1 MLEYV
6 AASFRVVRHVRPKL
20 SCARCE
26 RIVQSEAPS
35 RPIARDLAGPGLLA
49 PVLVAKY
56 ADHLP
61 LYRQS
66 AIEAREGVELE
77 RSTLADWIGSASA
90 LLQPLVRGAGQ
101 GDAEGGQAAYRRHA
115 CPGTGAGPWHD
126 QDRPAMDAHDDRPA
140 GDGCPPSVLFRYSS
154 DRKGERPQDHLRT
167 FRGFLQADGYAG
179 YNRLYGNEIVEVAC
193 WAHMRRKFHDVYVRR
208 CARLVLAPG
217 SRGYDNGSTRP
228 CAGYRAD
235 PISPPPSATPA
246 RAGIS
251 AAAIATMAAWRSTTA
266 LPSGRY
272 GVWRPAG
279 RTGCSPDPTPAD
291 SEPPRSTAW
300 SKPAR
305 STLSTPKPT
314 CATCSASSQIIPSIA
329 SPSSYLGTLVT
340 SLPGPENSGPPADA
354 YGSTAAQAA
363 ATP

>member
-1 MLEYV
+1 MPARAWNWSARHWRTGS
-6 AASFRVVRHVRPKL
+6 AARAPCCSRWFEALAKETLKAGKL
-20 SCARCE
+20 HTDDTP
-26 RIVQSEAPS
+26 VPV
-35 RPIARDLAGPGLLA
+35 LA
-49 PVLVAKY
+49 P
-56 ADHLP
+56 
-61 LYRQS
+61 
-66 AIEAREGVELE
+66 G
-77 RSTLADWIGSASA
+77 
-90 LLQPLVRGAGQ
+90 RGTT
-101 GDAEGGQAAYRRHA
+101 R
-115 CPGTGAGPWHD
+115 TGRLW
-126 QDRPAMDAHDDRPA
+126 MDAHDDRPA

-193 WAHMRRKFHDVYVRR
+193 WAHVRRKFHDVYVRR

-228 CAGYRAD
+228 CAGSRAD

-251 AAAIATMAAWRSTTA
+251 SAAIATMAAWRSTTA

-272 GVWRPAG
+272 GVWRSGRKNWLFAG
-279 RTGCSPDPTPAD
+279 SDAGGQRAAAIYSLVETC
-291 SEPPRSTAW
+291 
-300 SKPAR
+300 
-305 STLSTPKPT
+305 TLNAVNPKPT

-340 SLPGPENSGPPADA
+340 SLPGPKNSGPPADA
-354 YGSTAAQAA
+354 YGSTGAQVVS
-363 ATP
+363 TP

>member
-20 SCARCE
+20 SWARCE
-26 RIVQSEAPS
+26 RIVQSEALS

-66 AIEAREGVELE
+66 AIDAREGVELE
-77 RSTLADWIGSASA
+77 RSTLADWIDSASA
-90 LLQPLVRGAGQ
+90 LLQPLVRSAGQ
-101 GDAEGGQAAYRRHA
+101 GDAEGRQAAYRRHA

-193 WAHMRRKFHDVYVRR
+193 WAHVRRKFHDVYVRR

-217 SRGYDNGSTRP
+217 SRGYDNARRDLAPGPGPIRSRRRHPLHPLAPGSALPLSR
-228 CAGYRAD
+228 RW
-235 PISPPPSATPA
+235 PPGDRQQRC
-246 RAGIS
+246 RAG
-251 AAAIATMAAWRSTTA
+251 ATGCGAR
-266 LPSGRY
+266 
-272 GVWRPAG
+272 AG

-291 SEPPRSTAW
+291 SEPPRFTAW

-305 STLSTPKPT
+305 STLSTR
-314 CATCSASSQIIPSIA
+314 
-329 SPSSYLGTLVT
+329 
-340 SLPGPENSGPPADA
+340 SLPAPRARRHRRSSHQSRRRAPTLEPW
-354 YGSTAAQAA
+354 
-363 ATP
+363 

>member
-26 RIVQSEAPS
+26 RIVQSEALS

-66 AIEAREGVELE
+66 AIDAREGVELE
-77 RSTLADWIGSASA
+77 RSTLADWIDSASA
-90 LLQPLVRGAGQ
+90 LLQPLVRSAGQ
-101 GDAEGGQAAYRRHA
+101 GDAEGRQAAYRRHA

-179 YNRLYGNEIVEVAC
+179 YNRLYGNEIVEVVC
-193 WAHMRRKFHDVYVRR
+193 WAHVRRKFHDVYVRR

-251 AAAIATMAAWRSTTA
+251 FAAIATMAAWRSTTA

-272 GVWRPAG
+272 GVWRSGRKNWLFAG
-279 RTGCSPDPTPAD
+279 FDAGGQRAAAIYSLVETC
-291 SEPPRSTAW
+291 
-300 SKPAR
+300 
-305 STLSTPKPT
+305 TLNAVNPKPT
-314 CATCSASSQIIPSIA
+314 CATYSASSQIIPSIA

-340 SLPGPENSGPPADA
+340 SLPGPKNSGPPADA
-354 YGSTAAQAA
+354 YGSTGAQVVS
-363 ATP
+363 TP

>member
-26 RIVQSEAPS
+26 RIVQSEALS
-35 RPIARDLAGPGLLA
+35 WPIARDLAGPGLLA

-66 AIEAREGVELE
+66 AIDAREGVELE
-77 RSTLADWIGSASA
+77 RSTLADWIDGASA

-101 GDAEGGQAAYRRHA
+101 GDAEGRQAAYRRHA

-140 GDGCPPSVLFRYSS
+140 
-154 DRKGERPQDHLRT
+154 
-167 FRGFLQADGYAG
+167 
-179 YNRLYGNEIVEVAC
+179 
-193 WAHMRRKFHDVYVRR
+193 
-208 CARLVLAPG
+208 
-217 SRGYDNGSTRP
+217 
-228 CAGYRAD
+228 
-235 PISPPPSATPA
+235 
-246 RAGIS
+246 
-251 AAAIATMAAWRSTTA
+251 AWRSTTA

-272 GVWRPAG
+272 GVWRSGRKNWLFAGSDAG
-279 RTGCSPDPTPAD
+279 RQRAAAIYSLVETC
-291 SEPPRSTAW
+291 
-300 SKPAR
+300 
-305 STLSTPKPT
+305 TLNAVNPKPT

-340 SLPGPENSGPPADA
+340 SLPGSKNSGPPADA
-354 YGSTAAQAA
+354 YGSTGAQVVS
-363 ATP
+363 TP